1 MNTLEETPGRPP
13 LGPELNDDDVYDA
26 MGRLPGYLDITTDD
40 FRDLYRLAYGHA
52 IERLVGGLRARDLM
66 RQDDQALTPSLSLY
80 RAAQIMAARRLKSMP
95 VTDPECRVLG
105 MLSETDVLERLG
117 AATFLELML
126 QGPEQRLDRD
136 RIMEETLVGAVMTA
150 PAVTV
155 AQDADFGSIL
165 AAFREHDGRRMPV
178 VDATGRLSGML
189 ARKDF
194 IAACPLQM
202 GS

>member
-1 MNTLEETPGRPP
+1 MNTREGMPGRPA

-66 RQDDQALTPSLSLY
+66 RRDDQALTPPLSLY

-95 VTDPECRVLG
+95 VTDPERRILG

-126 QGPEQRLDRD
+126 QAPEQRVDRD

-155 AQDADFGSIL
+155 GEDADFASIL
-165 AAFREHDGRRMPV
+165 AAFRRHDGRRMPV
-178 VDATGRLSGML
+178 VDVTGRLSGML